1 MPATASMAAP
11 AGTSWPSTAT
21 IPQARLRCEC
31 HHQYRGSGARPR
43 PQVNAATLDGDLHAI
58 AGALIAN
65 DAGEVAVTSGDLN
78 GHQFLIVDV
87 NGNAQYDGGS
97 DYLIDITGHT
107 GTITA
112 GNFL

>member
-1 MPATASMAAP
+1 MT
-11 AGTSWPSTAT
+11 STAHDVVSGFDAGEDFFVFFGT
-21 IPQARLRCEC
+21 TVGGFDGTLT
-31 HHQYRGSGARPR
+31 GS
-43 PQVNAATLDGDLHAI
+43 VSAATLDSDLHGI
-58 AGALIAN
+58 TSGALG
-65 DAGEVAVTSGDLN
+65 AGHAWEVDVTSGDLS

-112 GNFL
+112 SNFL